1 MNLGVLHNCCMTCP
15 LCLPS
20 VPALGQKRRIMQRVL
35 LKAGLASPVP
45 CKIIP
50 GEGGVTQEK
59 ALDIPLIPTFHVIF
73 LKFLLVRAHVL

>member
-1 MNLGVLHNCCMTCP
+1 
-15 LCLPS
+15 
-20 VPALGQKRRIMQRVL
+20 MQRVL
-35 LKAGLASPVP
+35 LKAGLTSLVP